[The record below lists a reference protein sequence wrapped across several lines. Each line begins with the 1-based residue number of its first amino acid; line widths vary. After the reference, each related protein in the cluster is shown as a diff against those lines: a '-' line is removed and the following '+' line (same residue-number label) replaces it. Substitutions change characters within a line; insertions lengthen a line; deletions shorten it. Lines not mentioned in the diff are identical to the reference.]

1 MGGLLHH
8 SASFSVLMNMW
19 WTRNKKGKGY
29 FSGVFR
35 GRPRGRTVDKIVETD
50 AIRACHSGE
59 PIAR

>member
-1 MGGLLHH
+1 MGQT
-8 SASFSVLMNMW
+8 FSE
-19 WTRNKKGKGY
+19 
-29 FSGVFR
+29 VFR